1 MKGVSISGV
10 AITVLATLL
19 IAAVAY
25 GAASGALHVQRTGGI
40 HPMPPQA
47 RTTPSPTPLPVEL
60 PSPSPSPGGLFA
72 VDQDVLDR
80 TTAWMLVTNCP
91 IASTCYYAVTGTLD
105 SGRSWSHP
113 VQVGPSFP
121 SYDGDAPRTIRFAN
135 LLDGFVYGIS
145 GAYVTHD
152 GGKSWQRLPVPAVF
166 VYSIAVSGN
175 RAWATTYPCPKGTPC
190 QLEVRSSTD
199 AGHTWLAPHQLPVGF
214 SPEAPVAFPD
224 GLIMS
229 SVPTG
234 DIEMTTDAGVTWRSI
249 KSRCTGNPFS
259 GYATTVDG
267 VELWE
272 ACVGYPD
279 ANGAATSKSL
289 FVSEDGGKSWS
300 PRDATPIAGPVPES
314 LVSNRTGVAYV
325 ASWQG
330 SMVTR
335 DGGKTWS
342 ELSQYGVQ
350 FTFIRFGS
358 ASGGWALDRSRSL
371 WVTDDGGDQWT
382 DVGSLPSRLS

>member
-1 MKGVSISGV
+1 MKGASITGI
-10 AITVLATLL
+10 AITVLGTLVL
-19 IAAVAY
+19 SAAAY
-25 GAASGALHVQRTGGI
+25 GAATGKLHRTAAVQAVAT
-40 HPMPPQA
+40 PSASPK
-47 RTTPSPTPLPVEL
+47 PSPTPLPVEL
-60 PSPSPSPGGLFA
+60 PSPSPSPAGLFV

-175 RAWATTYPCPKGTPC
+175 RAWATTYPCPKSTPC

-229 SVPTG
+229 SAVSYTHLTLPT
-234 DIEMTTDAGVTWRSI
+234 ICSV
-249 KSRCTGNPFS
+249 
-259 GYATTVDG
+259 
-267 VELWE
+267 
-272 ACVGYPD
+272 
-279 ANGAATSKSL
+279 
-289 FVSEDGGKSWS
+289 
-300 PRDATPIAGPVPES
+300 
-314 LVSNRTGVAYV
+314 
-325 ASWQG
+325 
-330 SMVTR
+330 
-335 DGGKTWS
+335 
-342 ELSQYGVQ
+342 
-350 FTFIRFGS
+350 
-358 ASGGWALDRSRSL
+358 
-371 WVTDDGGDQWT
+371 
-382 DVGSLPSRLS
+382 